1 MHLHTRIFKAA
12 FVLAVVLCLFVGC
25 TSVDADMQESVQD
38 AVVITARRQTEREVS
53 AETPADERENL
64 SFFDK
69 SETQNTDAATT
80 AATTDAA
87 TTDAATTD
95 VATAAAT
102 VTDAASAAE
111 TAAATK
117 APATSAAEDAPT
129 ANAGYVCNKNSKKFH
144 PPTCSSVDKMKPANR
159 MNYSGSR
166 DDLLAKGYSPCQR
179 CKP

>member
-1 MHLHTRIFKAA
+1 MHLHTQIFKAA

-69 SETQNTDAATT
+69 SETQNTEAATT
-80 AATTDAA
+80 AATTDA
-87 TTDAATTD
+87 TTDAATS
-95 VATAAAT
+95 AAA

-144 PPTCSSVDKMKPANR
+144 LPTCSSVDKMKPANR

>member
-1 MHLHTRIFKAA
+1 MHLHTQIFKAA

-80 AATTDAA
+80 DATTDAA
-87 TTDAATTD
+87 TTAATTD
-95 VATAAAT
+95 AVTAAVA
-102 VTDAASAAE
+102 VTDAASAEE

-117 APATSAAEDAPT
+117 APATSASEDAPT
-129 ANAGYVCNKNSKKFH
+129 ASADYVCNKNSKKFH
-144 PPTCSSVDKMKPANR
+144 LPICGSVDTMKPANR

-166 DDLLAKGYSPCQR
+166 ADLIASGYSPCQR

>member
-1 MHLHTRIFKAA
+1 MHLHTQIFKAA

-80 AATTDAA
+80 DATTDAA
-87 TTDAATTD
+87 TTAATTD
-95 VATAAAT
+95 AVTAAVA
-102 VTDAASAAE
+102 VTDAASAEE

-144 PPTCSSVDKMKPANR
+144 LPTCSSVDKMKPANR

>member
-1 MHLHTRIFKAA
+1 MHLHTQIFKAA

-80 AATTDAA
+80 DAA
-87 TTDAATTD
+87 TTDATTD
-95 VATAAAT
+95 AITAAVA

-117 APATSAAEDAPT
+117 APATSAAEDALT
-129 ANAGYVCNKNSKKFH
+129 ANADYVCNKNSKKFH
-144 PPTCSSVDKMKPANR
+144 LPTCSSVDKMKPANR